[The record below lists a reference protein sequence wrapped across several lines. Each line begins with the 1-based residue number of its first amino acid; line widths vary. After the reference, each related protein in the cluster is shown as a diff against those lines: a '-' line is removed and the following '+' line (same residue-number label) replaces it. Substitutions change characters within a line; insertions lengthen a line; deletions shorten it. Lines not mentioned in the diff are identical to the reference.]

1 VPSTKDRPVT
11 FAARRSN
18 QRVTIIP
25 GDHKFAGGRII
36 GEEPGQHVEFVNGTF
51 TTTDPDVIEH
61 LRRRIAAPDAPAIW
75 EVPVS
80 APASTEVLV
89 ELATANAERT
99 REILDDERAGWE
111 RPDVIAACEA
121 KLAQFGTRG
130 PKPKID

>member
-36 GEEPGQHVEFVNGTF
+36 GEEPGQHVEFANGLY
-51 TTTDPDVIEH
+51 TTTDPEEIAH
-61 LRRRIAAPDAPAIW
+61 LRARIEAADAPAIW
-75 EVPVS
+75 ELPPNI
-80 APASTEVLV
+80 PASTEVLV